1 MSSFLNEGDYFESS
15 NAAPKTNLL
24 KTHAPSLDHLSIK
37 KASLTFRAIN
47 HPLRQEMIRM
57 IDTKGHVTVTELF
70 VEMRL
75 EQSVASQHLAILRR
89 AGLVKKERDGKF
101 MYYKLNLERLQL
113 LNKMVTDLLK

>member
-1 MSSFLNEGDYFESS
+1 MSKILQES
-15 NAAPKTNLL
+15 NLPLPNTVQKKDFL

-57 IDTKGHVTVTELF
+57 IDSKGNATVTELF

-89 AGLVKKERDGKF
+89 ALLVKKIRDGKF
-101 MYYKLNLERLQL
+101 MYYMLNLERLEL

>member
-1 MSSFLNEGDYFESS
+1 MSEFLLESNLPSS
-15 NAAPKTNLL
+15 NTTPKTDLL

-57 IDTKGHVTVTELF
+57 IDSKGHATVTELF

-89 AGLVKKERDGKF
+89 AGIVKKEREGKF
-101 MYYKLNLERLQL
+101 MYYKLNLERLEL

>member
-1 MSSFLNEGDYFESS
+1 MPSFFHEGDSLHA
-15 NAAPKTNLL
+15 NTAPKKDLL
-24 KTHAPSLDHLSIK
+24 KTHAPSLDLQSIK
-37 KASLTFRAIN
+37 KAALTFRAIN

-57 IDTKGHVTVTELF
+57 IDSKGHATVTELF

-89 AGLVKKERDGKF
+89 ALLVKKIRDGKF
-101 MYYKLNLERLQL
+101 MYYKLNLERLEL

>member
-1 MSSFLNEGDYFESS
+1 
-15 NAAPKTNLL
+15 L
-24 KTHAPSLDHLSIK
+24 KTHAPALDHLSIK

-57 IDTKGHVTVTELF
+57 IDSKGHATVTELF

-89 AGLVKKERDGKF
+89 AGLVKKIRDGKF
-101 MYYKLNLERLQL
+101 MYYKLNLERLEL

>member
-1 MSSFLNEGDYFESS
+1 MSSFLQEGDYLKSS
-15 NAAPKTNLL
+15 NAAPKTDFL
-24 KTHAPSLDHLSIK
+24 KTHAPALDHLSIK

-57 IDTKGHVTVTELF
+57 IDSKGHATVTELF

-89 AGLVKKERDGKF
+89 AGLVKKEREGKF
-101 MYYKLNLERLQL
+101 MYYKLNLEKLEL
-113 LNKMVTDLLK
+113 LNKLVTDLLK

>member
-1 MSSFLNEGDYFESS
+1 MSEFLQEDYSPLS
-15 NAAPKTNLL
+15 NTPPKTDLL
-24 KTHAPSLDHLSIK
+24 KTHAPALNQLSIK

-47 HPLRQEMIRM
+47 HPLRQEMIQM
-57 IDTKGHVTVTELF
+57 IDSKGHITVTELF

-101 MYYKLNLERLQL
+101 MYYKLNIEKLQL
-113 LNKMVTDLLK
+113 LNSMVTELLK

>member
-1 MSSFLNEGDYFESS
+1 MSSFLHEGDYFQIS
-15 NAAPKTNLL
+15 NTAPKPDLL
-24 KTHAPSLDHLSIK
+24 KTHAPALDHLSIK

-57 IDTKGHVTVTELF
+57 IDSKGHATVTELF

-89 AGLVKKERDGKF
+89 AGLVKKIRDGKF
-101 MYYKLNLERLQL
+101 MYYKLNLERLEL

>member
-1 MSSFLNEGDYFESS
+1 MSSFLNESDYLHS
-15 NAAPKTNLL
+15 NTAPKTNLL
-24 KTHAPSLDHLSIK
+24 KTHAPSLDQLSIK

-47 HPLRQEMIRM
+47 HPLRQDMIRM
-57 IDTKGHVTVTELF
+57 IDSKGHITVTELF

-89 AGLVKKERDGKF
+89 AGIVKKEREGKY

-113 LNKMVTDLLK
+113 LNKIISDLLK

>member
-1 MSSFLNEGDYFESS
+1 MSSFLHEGDYLQPS
-15 NAAPKTNLL
+15 NTAPKPDLL
-24 KTHAPSLDHLSIK
+24 KMHAQSLDLLSIK

-47 HPLRQEMIRM
+47 LPLRQEMIRM
-57 IDTKGHVTVTELF
+57 IDSKGHVTVTELF

-89 AGLVKKERDGKF
+89 ALLVKKIRDGKF
-101 MYYKLNLERLQL
+101 MYYMLNLERLEL

>member
-1 MSSFLNEGDYFESS
+1 MPSFFHEGDSLYP
-15 NAAPKTNLL
+15 NTAPKKDLL
-24 KTHAPSLDHLSIK
+24 KTHAPSLDLLSIK
-37 KASLTFRAIN
+37 KAALTFRAIN

-57 IDTKGHVTVTELF
+57 IDSKGHATVTELF

-89 AGLVKKERDGKF
+89 ALLVKKIRDGKF
-101 MYYKLNLERLQL
+101 MYYKLNLERLEL

>member
-1 MSSFLNEGDYFESS
+1 MSSFLNEGDYLGSS

-24 KTHAPSLDHLSIK
+24 KTHAPALDHLSIK

-57 IDTKGHVTVTELF
+57 IDSKGHATVTELF

-89 AGLVKKERDGKF
+89 AGLVKKEREGKF

-113 LNKMVTDLLK
+113 LNKMITDLLK

>member
-1 MSSFLNEGDYFESS
+1 MSSFLNEGDYPQSP
-15 NAAPKTNLL
+15 NTAPKTDLL
-24 KTHAPSLDHLSIK
+24 KTLAPSLDHLSIK

-47 HPLRQEMIRM
+47 HPLRQDMIRM
-57 IDTKGHVTVTELF
+57 IDSKGHVTVTELF

-89 AGLVKKERDGKF
+89 AGLVKKIRDGKF
-101 MYYKLNLERLQL
+101 MYYKLNLERLEL